1 MPVRVHQVDSV
12 LRHIAVEGRGIEA
25 ICDRTVALWTEVAR
39 ALVPIIGQGGMSALY
54 DRALHLA
61 ASTHP
66 WLEDAR
72 SADAGSGSP
81 VFAMLARATSGQSVD
96 AAIAAVTT
104 LFETFDRLLVN
115 LIGASLTARLLQPV
129 WDVPSAGP
137 TRQDTAP

>member
-1 MPVRVHQVDSV
+1 MPVQVHQVDRV
-12 LRHIAVEGRGIEA
+12 LRHIVAEGRGIEA
-25 ICDRTVALWTEVAR
+25 ICERTVVLWTEVSR

-61 ASTHP
+61 AARHQ
-66 WLEDAR
+66 WLEQAR
-72 SADAGSGSP
+72 SADAGSEP
-81 VFAMLARATSGQSVD
+81 PAFPMLARAASGQAVD
-96 AAIAAVTT
+96 DAIAAVTT

-115 LIGASLTARLLQPV
+115 LIGASLTGRLLKPV